1 MTFLPNIIFGL
12 ILVAGIGFFVRN
24 IQRLKRNIKL
34 GVDIPIEGPSKQRWA
49 NMARIA
55 LGQSKMVRRPISG
68 LLHII
73 VYLGFII
80 INIEVLEIVI
90 DGLEESDIISAM
102 KTGIS
107 SIINSGNKNING
119 VSAGNYGGK
128 LGPYLFWLKEI
139 MS

>member
-24 IQRLKRNIKL
+24 IQRLRRNIKL

-55 LGQSKMVRRPISG
+55 LGQSKMVKRPISG

-90 DGLEESDIISAM
+90 DGLFGTHRIFSDRKS
-102 KTGIS
+102 
-107 SIINSGNKNING
+107 
-119 VSAGNYGGK
+119 VV
-128 LGPYLFWLKEI
+128 
-139 MS
+139 